1 MNDEKSGEKPQLEEY
16 VIIIETNEL
25 KFANAANQYILNYN
39 E

>member
-1 MNDEKSGEKPQLEEY
+1 MGDEKKPELEEY
-16 VIIIETNEL
+16 VLIVENSEL